1 MREPDWD
8 YVVEHLRRYPEPHA
22 FLFRR
27 RSELVDACRRVGMD
41 DEDLY
46 SAAFKGLMKAS
57 RFYRPNRG
65 KPGTFA
71 NRLIVQSVVTELA
84 RRQHPRRRPP
94 GAVFSGDAVDWQVE
108 YRNRSDCVY
117 DAEMVAAVV
126 GLVNGLNPTAR
137 DWVCRYFGIG
147 CKREPAAKIAAST
160 GHTGTQVMD
169 VVRAAMRMARVET
182 GMCEMK
188 WDEVDAPVD
197 VRVPRP
203 MGRKRTAK
211 QASPSPTLDAPR
223 LIRDDYEM
231 RRPPAGRAAQVDAG
245 NAWDDV
251 VREVE
256 EVCG

>member
-1 MREPDWD
+1 MRPPDWD

-27 RSELVDACRRVGMD
+27 RSELVAACERAGMD

-57 RFYRPNRG
+57 RFYKTDRG

-71 NRLIVQSVVTELA
+71 NRLIVQAVVTELA
-84 RRQHPRRRPP
+84 KRQHPRRRPP
-94 GAVFSGDAVDWQVE
+94 GAVFSGDAIDWQVE
-108 YRNRSDCVY
+108 HRNRSDYVY

-126 GLVNGLNPTAR
+126 GLVNGLNDTAR

-160 GHTGTQVMD
+160 GHTSGQVMR
-169 VVRAAMRMARVET
+169 VVRAALRLSKVET
-182 GMCEMK
+182 GMCEME
-188 WDEVDAPVD
+188 WHEVDAPVD

-203 MGRKRTAK
+203 KKPKKRERKLQTEA
-211 QASPSPTLDAPR
+211 LF
-223 LIRDDYEM
+223 
-231 RRPPAGRAAQVDAG
+231 G
-245 NAWDDV
+245 
-251 VREVE
+251 
-256 EVCG
+256 